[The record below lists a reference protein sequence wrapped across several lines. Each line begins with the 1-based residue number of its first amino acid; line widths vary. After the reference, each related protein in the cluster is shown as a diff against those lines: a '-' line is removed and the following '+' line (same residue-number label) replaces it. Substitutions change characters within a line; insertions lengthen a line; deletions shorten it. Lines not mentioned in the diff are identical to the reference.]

1 MCAGVRGCSQ
11 ACVGVFSC
19 IWVRMGVHEFAVV
32 RQWCVGVH
40 GYMWVYAGVPGC
52 AWVHVCGMNF
62 QNTYWR
68 LES

>member
-19 IWVRMGVHEFAVV
+19 IWVCMGVHEFAGV

-40 GYMWVYAGVPGC
+40 GYMWDEFSEYL
-52 AWVHVCGMNF
+52 
-62 QNTYWR
+62 
-68 LES
+68 LET